1 MIEQTSTTKGKLYI
15 VATPIGNLNDLSL
28 RARDILADVDLIL
41 AEDTRHSQKLL
52 QQLGLSKRLNAF
64 HAHNE
69 NTTERVD
76 QILETLGQGMQI
88 ALISDAGT
96 PLISDP
102 GYPLVA
108 KARKQGFTVIPI
120 PGPCALVTAL
130 SAAGIP
136 SEPFTFCGFLPAKML
151 QRQQALTQWQT
162 TLHTLVFYEAPHR
175 IIACL
180 EDIAEVF
187 GADCTLVLAK
197 ELTKIYETFIHGSAQ
212 EIIQWLNQEAGRLKG
227 EFVLMIA
234 PREQNQEQTFEATLH
249 PLLEAL
255 PLKQA
260 VALTVQLTKTAK
272 NEVYQAALA
281 WQMKKSD

>member
-15 VATPIGNLNDLSL
+15 VATPIGNLNDLSV
-28 RARDILADVDLIL
+28 RAKNTLAEVDLIL

-52 QQLGLSKRLNAF
+52 QQLGLNKRLNAF

-69 NTTERVD
+69 NASERID
-76 QILETLGQGMQI
+76 QILNLLNQGLNI

-102 GYPLVA
+102 GFPLVA
-108 KARKQGFTVIPI
+108 KARIQGFTVIPV
-120 PGPCALVTAL
+120 PGPCALIAAL

-136 SEPFTFCGFLPAKML
+136 SETFTFCGFLPAKSQ
-151 QRQQALTQWQT
+151 QRQQMLLQWQAIS
-162 TLHTLVFYEAPHR
+162 HTLVFYEAPHR

-180 EDIAEVF
+180 EDILHVF
-187 GADCTLVLAK
+187 GPNCKLVLAK
-197 ELTKIYETFIHGSAQ
+197 ELTKIYETIIHGPVE
-212 EIIQWLNQEAGRLKG
+212 EIISWLNQEQGRLKG

-234 PREQNQEQTFEATLH
+234 PREQKKENDFKTSLH
-249 PLLEAL
+249 LLLEHL

-260 VALTVQLTKTAK
+260 VSLTVQLTKASK

-281 WQMKKSD
+281 WQRTDV